1 MKVIGMIDK
10 PNSSWNTLAL
20 GHMCIHMETNQIKNI
35 ALLNLNQDNILC
47 WQRTTN
53 GHYTVKPGYQTIME
67 LSNSNIINPTTSDNS
82 NPDQR
87 WTKLWKLRVSP
98 KQLIFYGESSTI
110 QSPSRKSV
118 SQKVSWVTLSV
129 LRAIMLLNPYNT
141 YF

>member
-1 MKVIGMIDK
+1 MIDK

-53 GHYTVKPGYQTIME
+53 GHYTVKSGYQTIME

-82 NPDQR
+82 SPDQR
-87 WTKLWKLRVSP
+87 
-98 KQLIFYGESSTI
+98 
-110 QSPSRKSV
+110 
-118 SQKVSWVTLSV
+118 
-129 LRAIMLLNPYNT
+129 
-141 YF
+141 